1 MKKKRK
7 RKSAGLD
14 SHSSLGSAPD
24 VPNKENYI
32 TASFADELF
41 GAVRVDQDDN
51 FILKSFE
58 IKVTQNTNVKWDT
71 IIFNRQMF
79 VLVPTTLSQNG
90 SRESF
95 VALLEIAEEELDC
108 ESVVCC
114 IQNKS
119 SEKSTQI
126 RTFMYMGFQPIPSA
140 SPLLPALG
148 PKSTKYIFL
157 GNEL

>member
-7 RKSAGLD
+7 RKSSGLTA
-14 SHSSLGSAPD
+14 HPSLGSAPD
-24 VPNKENYI
+24 VPNKENYT

-41 GAVRVDQDDN
+41 GADKLDPDN

-58 IKVTQNTNVKWDT
+58 IKVTENITVKWDT
-71 IIFNRQMF
+71 VIFNRQMF
-79 VLVPTTLSQNG
+79 VLVPTTLSQSG
-90 SRESF
+90 SRDSF

-108 ESVVCC
+108 EAVICC
-114 IQNKS
+114 VQNIS

-126 RTFMYMGFQPIPSA
+126 RTFMYMGFQAIPST
-140 SPLLPALG
+140 SPLLSILSPG
-148 PKSTKYIFL
+148 SKKYFFL